1 MDLGLCGPAAS
12 TSPLGQSTGLGED
25 SFAKTLVNAYAAFW
39 RKRAYLSFFATEGTS
54 PDRARQI
61 AMAIDSRLH

>member
-1 MDLGLCGPAAS
+1 LRAGGLDV
-12 TSPLGQSTGLGED
+12 TSGQTTGLGED
-25 SFAKTLVNAYAAFW
+25 SLAKTLVNAYAAFW